1 MTAPATPSQAR
12 RSPPPKWSIHPL
24 PLHGPVFLNAMAA
37 YGAAFAE
44 PPYSDRTRSIEV
56 RERLHGEHSRRPGL
70 KAYFAKLPGDD
81 VVGMTYGFRSLRGQ
95 PWHEAVAQQIGFGPS
110 RTWLSNAYEL
120 AELAV
125 TPAYQGFGIGSALIA
140 ALLKG
145 RSERT
150 CVLST
155 RADSDAHILYERL
168 GFETLCTMPFRSGG
182 APFLVM
188 GKVLP

>member
-1 MTAPATPSQAR
+1 MTAPAAPTNAGRGPAPNWSV
-12 RSPPPKWSIHPL
+12 RSL
-24 PLHGPVFLNAMAA
+24 PLRGPLFTGAMLA
-37 YGAAFAE
+37 YSAAFAE
-44 PPYSDRTRSIEV
+44 PPYSDRMRSLEV
-56 RERLHGEHSRRPGL
+56 RERLHGEHSRRPAL
-70 KAYFAKLPGDD
+70 RAFCAVLPGDE

-95 PWHEAVAQQIGFGPS
+95 PWHDAVALQIGFGPA

-125 TPAYQGFGIGSALIA
+125 APPYQGFGIGRALIET
-140 ALLKG
+140 LLRE

-155 RADSDAHILYERL
+155 RADSDAHLLYERV
-168 GFETLCTMPFRSGG
+168 GFETLCTMTFRNGG

>member
-1 MTAPATPSQAR
+1 MTAPSATGHAGRGPA
-12 RSPPPKWSIHPL
+12 PKWVIHRL
-24 PLHGPVFLNAMAA
+24 PLGGPIFLGAMAA
-37 YGAAFAE
+37 YGAAFAG
-44 PPYSDRTRSIEV
+44 PPYNDGTRALEV

-70 KAYFAKLPGDD
+70 RGYCAVLPGDE
-81 VVGMTYGFRSLRGQ
+81 VAGMTYGFRSLRGQ
-95 PWHEAVAQQIGFGPS
+95 AWHEAVAQEIGFGPS

-125 TPAYQGFGIGSALIA
+125 APAYQGFGIGSALIA
-140 ALLKG
+140 SLLKG

-155 RADSDAHILYERL
+155 RADSDAHILYARL
-168 GFETLCTMPFRSGG
+168 GFETLCKMPFRAGG